1 MKKFYL
7 ILMGVA
13 VLSFATLSC
22 SKEVVDPLQQEQNQN
37 KENPT
42 SEGSSDKTPVP
53 EGMIRLTFGVSQEGD
68 ASANEGD
75 DTKTTWDSS
84 THTHG
89 WSDDDKIRIIFGEGN
104 VENKDYVDA
113 DVVDGKVTA
122 VVPDTAYYYAVYP
135 TTATYTFTKDDG
147 KITITIPRYQKGT
160 FSEANIMAAKT
171 SKKDPKLNFK
181 NMTSIVKLTTGNKF
195 SYNTIAVMANDQT
208 KLTGTVSTTFEE
220 PFAVVTT
227 NGSDAILSLQK
238 GNPSDYAGVSAN
250 TTYYL
255 AMLPGAEVAQGIGFK
270 IEQRDA
276 GTDTDLI
283 AGGISKSKFFRE
295 RDKVYDMGT
304 LDDRIV
310 TDWYISE
317 SGTGVGNVES
327 APASPARL
335 MDLLNPS
342 YSTNNTTAGW
352 RLVGATIH
360 VLPGTY
366 NLQELNGGEVFDPH
380 YNLSNLKVHVKGEGT
395 ALNPTKFICNQ
406 TAITDHIFTI
416 SGAHKVGDFTFE
428 NITFTANPEAT
439 ETNIDGIAFSI
450 PYVTSPAPA
459 SGNIV
464 RFKDCTFSGLTGSNG
479 TSDYNGGAAVNINSS
494 MAAKIYFTGCT
505 FSDNTAARGGAF
517 AIRNTS
523 AESEILF
530 TDCSFFNNIANKN
543 QGGSVYVYANASP
556 IVFDHTSFSGDGS
569 TSTANNGGAIAIIKN
584 ATVTL
589 QNSCSFT
596 GCTTSGSG
604 GAIFN
609 HGTLIADG
617 ATFSNCKAKL
627 GGAIHTD
634 GAATIGKKAGCTFS
648 NNVATES
655 GGSIHF
661 QKTGNGADSPTLAVS
676 NSSFIGNG
684 VDVNAADK
692 GGAIAATS
700 AAYEYT
706 VSNCTFSDL
715 VAANGGALHTI
726 GIGTID
732 KGSRFTACDATANGG
747 AIYNGGT
754 LTVDNSTITGKG
766 KSTIMTSLL
775 GGGVYNSAD
784 ANCTIQNNSIIE
796 ECALTNGAEHQG
808 AGIWN
813 GGTITVKSS
822 ILRNNSCGYRGGA
835 LYCSGTVA
843 IDETL
848 ISGNHAA
855 NGGGIHTV
863 AGANCYIKGCTF
875 TGNTAT
881 NGAALRTEGADGN
894 ITKLIVLNSLFKDN
908 VPSTKTGNNG
918 GAVQVT
924 TNYSY
929 SLIGNTTFAATD
941 GTALAAGGNKGNNT
955 PYFWLVS
962 CTFADNTADFD
973 RNYNKGWFYNTIC
986 ASAEFADDRDNQKK
1000 AQYYS
1005 IFGSNRFAVGGTTT
1019 PAATVTDLGKNCLG
1033 TYSNGVYPLSDNSTY
1048 ASHYSEGMTVDA
1060 IQKLTFTN
1068 IDLTPNQKALLA
1080 KDQKENDRGDS
1091 KIMGAYVLT
1100 TDPTK

>member
-1 MKKFYL
+1 MKKIYL
-7 ILMGVA
+7 VLMGVA
-13 VLSFATLSC
+13 ALSFATLSC
-22 SKEVVDPLQQEQNQN
+22 SKEAVDPSQQEQNQ
-37 KENPT
+37 KEETVKDEPAKEDP
-42 SEGSSDKTPVP
+42 SGDTPVP

-75 DTKTTWDSS
+75 DTKTTWDG
-84 THTHG
+84 TTHG
-89 WSDDDKIRIIFGEGN
+89 WSEGDQIRIIVGEGN
-104 VENKDYVDA
+104 VEGTDYVDA
-113 DVVDGKVTA
+113 EVVDGKVTA
-122 VVPDTAYYYAVYP
+122 VVPDAAYYYAVYP
-135 TTATYTFTKDDG
+135 TTATYTFTAAEG

-171 SKKDPKLNFK
+171 SKAAATLNFK
-181 NMTSIVKLTTGNKF
+181 NMTSIVKLTTGNTYT
-195 SYNTIAVMANDQT
+195 YNTIAIMANDQT
-208 KLTGTVSTTFEE
+208 KLTGTVSTTFGE
-220 PFAVVTT
+220 PFAVETT

-238 GNPSDYAGVSAN
+238 GNPSGYAGVSAN

-255 AMLPGAEVAQGIGFK
+255 AMLPGTEVANGIGFK
-270 IEQRDA
+270 IEQRA
-276 GTDTDLI
+276 SETDLI
-283 AGGISKSKFFRE
+283 AGGISKSAFSRE
-295 RDKVYDMGT
+295 RSKVYDMGT

-317 SGTGVGNVES
+317 SGTGDGNVES

-406 TAITDHIFTI
+406 SADNDHIFAVTG
-416 SGAHKVGDFTFE
+416 SHKVGEFTFE
-428 NITFTANPEAT
+428 NITFTANPSASN
-439 ETNIDGIAFSI
+439 TNSSGIAFNYAGSSDVKNV
-450 PYVTSPAPA
+450 VT
-459 SGNIV
+459 
-464 RFKDCTFSGLTGSNG
+464 FKDCTFEGLTSTASG
-479 TSDYNGGAAVNINSS
+479 TIYGGAAAFVSSNNSFDILFDGCTFKNNNAVRGAVALS
-494 MAAKIYFTGCT
+494 NSGTESNVSFSGCT
-505 FSDNTAARGGAF
+505 FS
-517 AIRNTS
+517 
-523 AESEILF
+523 
-530 TDCSFFNNIANKN
+530 NNVSNGN
-543 QGGSVYVYANASP
+543 QGGSIYVYANGKTTIDSS
-556 IVFDHTSFSGDGS
+556 SFAGDGS
-569 TSTANNGGAIAIIKN
+569 TSTANNGGAIAIIAG

-589 QNSCSFT
+589 QNGCSFT

-634 GAATIGKKAGCTFS
+634 GAATIGETAGCTFS

-661 QKTGNGADSPTLAVS
+661 QKTASGAASPTLFVS
-676 NSSFIGNG
+676 NTSFNGNG
-684 VDVNAADK
+684 EDTNAVLK

-700 AAYEYT
+700 AAYEFT
-706 VSNCTFSDL
+706 ISNCTFSNL
-715 VAANGGALHTI
+715 VAANGGAVHTI
-726 GIGTID
+726 GVGTINN
-732 KGSRFTACDATANGG
+732 GSLFTACDATNNGG
-747 AIYNGGT
+747 AIYNDGT

-766 KSTIMTSLL
+766 KSTIMTALL

-784 ANCTIQNNSIIE
+784 ASCTIQNNSIIE
-796 ECALTNGAEHQG
+796 ECALTNGSNHQG

-863 AGANCYIKGCTF
+863 AGADCYIKGCTF

-881 NGAALRTEGADGN
+881 NGAALRTEGASGN

-918 GAVQVT
+918 GAVQAT

-941 GTALAAGGNKGNNT
+941 GTALATGGNSGDNA

-962 CTFADNTADFD
+962 CTFADNTADYD

-986 ASAEFADDRDNQKK
+986 ASAEFADNRDNQKK

-1005 IFGSNRFAVGGTTT
+1005 IFGSNRFAAGGTTT
-1019 PAATVTDLGKNCLG
+1019 PAATVTDLGRNCLG
-1033 TYSNGVYPLSDNSTY
+1033 IYSNGVYPLSDNSTY
-1048 ASHYSEGMTVDA
+1048 ASHYSEGMTVAA
-1060 IQKLTFTN
+1060 IQELTFTN
-1068 IDLTPNQKALLA
+1068 ITLTDEQKALLA
-1080 KDQKENDRGDS
+1080 KDQKGNDRTGT
-1091 KIMGAYVLT
+1091 IMGAYVKT
-1100 TDPTK
+1100 TAPTE